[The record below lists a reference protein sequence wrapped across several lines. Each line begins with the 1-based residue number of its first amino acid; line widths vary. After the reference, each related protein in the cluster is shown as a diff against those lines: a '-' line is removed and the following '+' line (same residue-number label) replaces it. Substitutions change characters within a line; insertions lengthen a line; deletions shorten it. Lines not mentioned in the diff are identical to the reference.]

1 MTQGHMI
8 AATPV
13 ITTTVEV
20 DARGVMT
27 IAVVVVVAVVAAA
40 EGTTTG
46 TEIMI
51 ATVVTAI
58 VSGATAEIGMMT
70 GGISNLVA
78 THIRWNKH
86 LLLKTT

>member
-27 IAVVVVVAVVAAA
+27 IAVVVVVVVAV
-40 EGTTTG
+40 E
-46 TEIMI
+46 EW
-51 ATVVTAI
+51 VVTAGGG
-58 VSGATAEIGMMT
+58 SGGVTLVT
-70 GGISNLVA
+70 GY
-78 THIRWNKH
+78 W
-86 LLLKTT
+86 LLWGLYY